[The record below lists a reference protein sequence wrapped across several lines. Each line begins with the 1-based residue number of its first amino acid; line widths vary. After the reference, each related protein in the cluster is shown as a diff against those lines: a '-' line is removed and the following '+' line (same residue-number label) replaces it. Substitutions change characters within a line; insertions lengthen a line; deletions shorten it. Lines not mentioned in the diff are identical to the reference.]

1 MSWTSHH
8 PPFCFIHEGR
18 PKAGAELARTAKHT
32 FASSPRDAPEALMKL
47 PPKEGVGNAGCP
59 LHPRPRVHLVLVE
72 RTRVTTSTP
81 ESPGIPRAMVLRF
94 PSCSCVRKICQNVGT
109 GGSDQPPV
117 AGSEPVRAR
126 RPLEPGGERGT
137 DPVSSSTRTVA
148 GALEPEPSK
157 EGSWMMA
164 QNDLVVAGIDVAK
177 DKVDVCIRS
186 LSLKRTFASTEEGRR
201 ELTSWLR
208 RRKVGKA
215 VMEASGGYE
224 RDWAKVLRNAEIEV
238 RIVDPKRVRSFAQS
252 AGRLAKNDT
261 VNADIIAWFA
271 ETFDEARGQAYDET
285 REHLH
290 QMVNARQALKGM
302 QAKLES
308 QGEHG
313 LPAAVQRMH
322 ARILKTITVE
332 LVKFEAAIAAMIQ
345 ATPRFT
351 ELAEIIESVPGI
363 GRTTSAALIAAM
375 PELGQAN
382 NKIVAALLGVAP
394 YDDDSGRRRGERH
407 IKGGRRRTRNVFYMA
422 CLGAATQHN
431 PVLKAFYDRLVAKGK
446 EKKVA
451 LIACMRKLIS
461 ILNIM
466 IERRQ
471 KWDASRYA
479 VS

>member
-1 MSWTSHH
+1 M
-8 PPFCFIHEGR
+8 G
-18 PKAGAELARTAKHT
+18 
-32 FASSPRDAPEALMKL
+32 
-47 PPKEGVGNAGCP
+47 
-59 LHPRPRVHLVLVE
+59 
-72 RTRVTTSTP
+72 
-81 ESPGIPRAMVLRF
+81 
-94 PSCSCVRKICQNVGT
+94 
-109 GGSDQPPV
+109 
-117 AGSEPVRAR
+117 
-126 RPLEPGGERGT
+126 LEPG
-137 DPVSSSTRTVA
+137 
-148 GALEPEPSK
+148 PSK

-177 DKVDVCIRS
+177 DKVDVCVRS
-186 LSLKRTFASTEEGRR
+186 LSLKRTFASTAEGRR

-208 RRKVGKA
+208 RHKVGKA

-224 RDWAKVLRNAEIEV
+224 RDWAKALRAAKIEV

-261 VNADIIAWFA
+261 IDAEMIAWFA
-271 ETFDEARGQAYDET
+271 ETFDEARGQAYDAA
-285 REHLH
+285 REQLH
-290 QMVNARQALKGM
+290 QMVNARQALKDM
-302 QAKLES
+302 QAKLEN
-308 QGEHG
+308 QGEHA
-313 LPAAVQRMH
+313 LPAMV
-322 ARILKTITVE
+322 
-332 LVKFEAAIAAMIQ
+332 Q
-345 ATPRFT
+345 ATPRFA
-351 ELAEIIESVPGI
+351 EFAEIIESVPGI

-407 IKGGRRRTRNVFYMA
+407 IKAGRRRTRNVFYMA

-431 PVLKAFYDRLVAKGK
+431 PVLKVFYNRLVAKGK

-471 KWDASRYA
+471 KWDANRYA

>member
-1 MSWTSHH
+1 
-8 PPFCFIHEGR
+8 
-18 PKAGAELARTAKHT
+18 
-32 FASSPRDAPEALMKL
+32 
-47 PPKEGVGNAGCP
+47 
-59 LHPRPRVHLVLVE
+59 
-72 RTRVTTSTP
+72 
-81 ESPGIPRAMVLRF
+81 
-94 PSCSCVRKICQNVGT
+94 
-109 GGSDQPPV
+109 
-117 AGSEPVRAR
+117 
-126 RPLEPGGERGT
+126 
-137 DPVSSSTRTVA
+137 
-148 GALEPEPSK
+148 
-157 EGSWMMA
+157 MMA

-186 LSLKRTFASTEEGRR
+186 LSLRRTFASTAEGRR
-201 ELTSWLR
+201 ELASWLR
-208 RRKVGKA
+208 RNKVGKA

-224 RDWAKVLRNAEIEV
+224 REWAKALRAAKIEV

-261 VNADIIAWFA
+261 IDAEMIAWFA
-271 ETFDEARGQAYDET
+271 ETFDEAPGQAYDAM
-285 REHLH
+285 REQLH
-290 QMVNARQALKGM
+290 QMVNARQALKDM

-308 QGEHG
+308 QGEHAV
-313 LPAAVQRMH
+313 PAAVQRIH
-322 ARILKTITVE
+322 ARISKTIAIE
-332 LVKFEAAIAAMIQ
+332 LVKIEAAITALIQ
-345 ATPRFT
+345 ATPHFA

-446 EKKVA
+446 LKKVA
-451 LIACMRKLIS
+451 LTACMRKLIS

-471 KWDASRYA
+471 KWDAKRYA